1 MARVKRRATSAS
13 PRGPAALSKE
23 YERLKEELRALGYIA
38 LGSVAVRWF
47 TCGKSSCA
55 CAQDPRQRHGP
66 YYHWTRKV
74 RNKTLSRILPPSILP
89 LVRQAIRN
97 RRQLNRIIGR
107 MLNLSV
113 SAFEAARIDPNP

>member
-1 MARVKRRATSAS
+1 MARVKRRATSALHLD
-13 PRGPAALSKE
+13 PAGLSKK
-23 YERLKEELRALGYIA
+23 YELLKEELRAVGYIA
-38 LGSVAVRWF
+38 LGSVAVRRF

-55 CAQDPRQRHGP
+55 CAQDPKQRHGP

-74 RNKTLSRILPPSILP
+74 RNKTLSRILPPSIMP

-97 RRQLNRIIGR
+97 RRLLNRIIAR

-113 SAFEAARIDPNP
+113 SAFEAARIDSNP

>member
-13 PRGPAALSKE
+13 SREPAALSRE
-23 YERLKEELRALGYIA
+23 YERLKEGLRALGYIA
-38 LGSVAVRWF
+38 LGSVAVRRF

-55 CAQDPRQRHGP
+55 CAKDPRHRHGP

-74 RNKTLSRILPPSILP
+74 RNKTLSRILPPSIMP

-97 RRQLNRIIGR
+97 RRQLNRIIAR

-113 SAFEAARIDPNP
+113 SAFEAARIDSNP